1 MSLKLLP
8 ALLLASFSMDRKTY
22 EKVNFNSDG
31 KNVVHALHLA
41 LAAVAVAKVKAQI
54 NHSPLTTTATTAT
67 RRAAT
72 AAKKYVYT
80 S

>member
-41 LAAVAVAKVKAQI
+41 LAAVVVAKVKAQI
-54 NHSPLTTTATTAT
+54 NHSPLTTTATVT

>member
-1 MSLKLLP
+1 MSLKLP
-8 ALLLASFSMDRKTY
+8 LLLASFSMDRKTY

-41 LAAVAVAKVKAQI
+41 LAAVAVAVAKVKAQI
-54 NHSPLTTTATTAT
+54 NHSPLTTMATVT